1 MAKKII
7 RIVVVLKTT
16 GPEETYVPMYHIV
29 KETELSEKYT
39 IDLIKWMRQAGL
51 VESKVGPNGGYR
63 MKREV
68 TVAEACLCCSDT
80 FDYAHEET
88 WSGRANVLI
97 RQLLEKFDKTFI

>member
-16 GPEETYVPMYHIV
+16 GDENCYSPLRHIV
-29 KETELSEKYT
+29 KETELTERYVQ
-39 IDLIKWMRQAGL
+39 DLLNWMKRAGL
-51 VESKVGPNGGYR
+51 LVSKTGPYGGYR

-68 TVAEACLCCSDT
+68 TVLEVCCCCSDQ

-88 WSGRANVLI
+88 WSGRTNAIL
-97 RQLLEKFDKTFI
+97 RQIFSKFDNTFI